1 MKTKKYFKF
10 ANDVYATIHKL
21 RACNCEF
28 NDLLELFYST
38 KSKTTEYA
46 VACIAIEK
54 VKGFLPY
61 IEQIAASCAMTDGN
75 IVEVETGQGKS
86 VIGLLTAIYKAKQNE
101 KVYVVTSNDY
111 LANRDMENSKEVFDL
126 LNITYGCNSPE
137 CNSYQKRELYKSDVI
152 YSTISE
158 LGFDY
163 LREKLVVNEEDK
175 ILKPYDFIIIDEV
188 DSALLDEANTSLIL
202 ANDEIETNKEIFKN
216 IKLFVNLLKSDEYEI
231 KRDEFSVILT
241 EKGYAKAEKAFKLNE
256 LNDSESSY
264 TWHLINSYLSA
275 KFLFEKDKDYLVKDG
290 NIEIIDKYTGRV
302 LEGRKFQ
309 DGLHECLEIKENL
322 EVNEQSVSAN
332 SISIQ
337 TYINLF
343 TSKCGMSGTVL
354 TDSEEFLNIYNLLTI
369 YIPPHQTNKRNDYG
383 IYLVN
388 TKEEKWNFVKS
399 LINTE
404 RPTLIAT
411 GSVGDSELLSSQI
424 KKKHSLV
431 NAKTPEEEIEAIKNA
446 GKKNALTIST
456 NMLGRGTDIILDNT
470 NDIGG
475 LLVISTEAST
485 SRRIDNQLKGRA
497 GRQGQNGSFIQ
508 VISLEDDIFLD
519 LPEMFEP
526 LIKKL
531 KKTSKNNSRFIT
543 KSIKRIQKYY
553 ESIAYSQRE
562 NLFKFSITT
571 FKYKQELYKF
581 REEVL
586 CGNINKEDIE
596 KDLFKTYDNSW
607 LRRNK
612 ETNEYLDTEI
622 QNEISRRNILKCID
636 AGIETFN
643 FSSDEIRDAIGFV
656 SFESKKPEEEY
667 IKKIDSLYNNIIE
680 GIKLKYFFLT

>member
-1 MKTKKYFKF
+1 MKTKRYFKF
-10 ANDVYATIHKL
+10 ANDVCTTIQKL
-21 RACNCEF
+21 RACNCKF

-46 VACIAIEK
+46 IACIAIEK

-86 VIGLLTAIYKAKQNE
+86 IIGLLTAIYKAKQNE
-101 KVYVVTSNDY
+101 KVYVVTSNNY

-275 KFLFEKDKDYLVKDG
+275 KFLFERDKDYLVKDG

-354 TDSEEFLNIYNLLTI
+354 TDSEEFLNIYNMLTI

-388 TKEEKWNFVKS
+388 TKEEKWNFVNS

-404 RPTLIAT
+404 RPILIAT

-456 NMLGRGTDIILDNT
+456 NMLGRGTDITLDNT

-508 VISLEDDIFLD
+508 VISLEDDIFLN

-526 LIKKL
+526 LLKKL

-596 KDLFKTYDNSW
+596 NDLFKTYDNSW
-607 LRRNK
+607 LMSNK
-612 ETNEYLDTEI
+612 ETNVYLDTEI
-622 QNEISRRNILKCID
+622 QKEISRRNILKCID

-667 IKKIDSLYNNIIE
+667 IKKIDSLYNSIIE

>member
-1 MKTKKYFKF
+1 MKTKRYFKF
-10 ANDVYATIHKL
+10 ANDVYATIQKL
-21 RACNCEF
+21 RACNCKF
-28 NDLLELFYST
+28 DDLLELFYST

-46 VACIAIEK
+46 IACIAIEK

-86 VIGLLTAIYKAKQNE
+86 IIGLLTAIYKAKQNE
-101 KVYVVTSNDY
+101 KVYVVTSNNY

-126 LNITYGCNSPE
+126 LNITYSCNSPE

-216 IKLFVNLLKSDEYEI
+216 IKLFANLLKSDEYEI

-275 KFLFEKDKDYLVKDG
+275 KFLFERDKDYLVKDG

-411 GSVGDSELLSSQI
+411 GSVGDSELISSQI

-526 LIKKL
+526 LLKKL

-596 KDLFKTYDNSW
+596 NDLFETYDNSW
-607 LRRNK
+607 LMRNK
-612 ETNEYLDTEI
+612 ETNVYLDTEI
-622 QNEISRRNILKCID
+622 QKEISRRNILKCID

>member
-1 MKTKKYFKF
+1 MKTKRYFKF
-10 ANDVYATIHKL
+10 ANDVYATIQKL
-21 RACNCEF
+21 RACNCKF
-28 NDLLELFYST
+28 NDLFELFYST

-46 VACIAIEK
+46 IACIAIEK

-61 IEQIAASCAMTDGN
+61 TEQIAASCAMTDGN

-86 VIGLLTAIYKAKQNE
+86 IIGLLTAIYKAKQNE
-101 KVYVVTSNDY
+101 KVYVVTSNNY

-126 LNITYGCNSPE
+126 LNITYSCNSPE

-216 IKLFVNLLKSDEYEI
+216 IKLFANLLKSDEYEI

-275 KFLFEKDKDYLVKDG
+275 KFLFERDKDYLVKDG

-322 EVNEQSVSAN
+322 EVNEQSISAN

-475 LLVISTEAST
+475 LLIISTEAST

-596 KDLFKTYDNSW
+596 NDLFKTYDNSW
-607 LRRNK
+607 LMSNK

-622 QNEISRRNILKCID
+622 QKEISRRNILKCID

-667 IKKIDSLYNNIIE
+667 IKKIDNLYNSIIE

>member
-1 MKTKKYFKF
+1 MKTKRYFKF
-10 ANDVYATIHKL
+10 ANDVYATIQKL
-21 RACNCEF
+21 RACNCKF
-28 NDLLELFYST
+28 DDLLELFYST
-38 KSKTTEYA
+38 KIKTTEYA
-46 VACIAIEK
+46 IACIAIEK

-86 VIGLLTAIYKAKQNE
+86 IIGLLTAIYKAKQNE

-216 IKLFVNLLKSDEYEI
+216 IKLFVNLLKNDEYEI

-241 EKGYAKAEKAFKLNE
+241 EKGYAKAERAFKLNK

-290 NIEIIDKYTGRV
+290 KIEIIDKYTGRV

-354 TDSEEFLNIYNLLTI
+354 TDNEEFLNIYNLLTI
-369 YIPPHQTNKRNDYG
+369 YIPPHQESKRKDYG

-404 RPTLIAT
+404 RPILIAT

-526 LIKKL
+526 LLKKL

-596 KDLFKTYDNSW
+596 NDLFETYDNSW
-607 LRRNK
+607 LMSNK

-622 QNEISRRNILKCID
+622 QKEISRRNILKCID

-667 IKKIDSLYNNIIE
+667 IKKIDNLYNNIIE

>member
-1 MKTKKYFKF
+1 
-10 ANDVYATIHKL
+10 
-21 RACNCEF
+21 
-28 NDLLELFYST
+28 
-38 KSKTTEYA
+38 
-46 VACIAIEK
+46 
-54 VKGFLPY
+54 
-61 IEQIAASCAMTDGN
+61 MTDGN

-86 VIGLLTAIYKAKQNE
+86 IIGLLTAIYKAKQNE

-354 TDSEEFLNIYNLLTI
+354 TDSEEFLNI
-369 YIPPHQTNKRNDYG
+369 
-383 IYLVN
+383 
-388 TKEEKWNFVKS
+388 
-399 LINTE
+399 
-404 RPTLIAT
+404 
-411 GSVGDSELLSSQI
+411 
-424 KKKHSLV
+424 
-431 NAKTPEEEIEAIKNA
+431 
-446 GKKNALTIST
+446 
-456 NMLGRGTDIILDNT
+456 
-470 NDIGG
+470 
-475 LLVISTEAST
+475 
-485 SRRIDNQLKGRA
+485 
-497 GRQGQNGSFIQ
+497 
-508 VISLEDDIFLD
+508 
-519 LPEMFEP
+519 
-526 LIKKL
+526 
-531 KKTSKNNSRFIT
+531 
-543 KSIKRIQKYY
+543 
-553 ESIAYSQRE
+553 
-562 NLFKFSITT
+562 
-571 FKYKQELYKF
+571 
-581 REEVL
+581 
-586 CGNINKEDIE
+586 
-596 KDLFKTYDNSW
+596 
-607 LRRNK
+607 
-612 ETNEYLDTEI
+612 
-622 QNEISRRNILKCID
+622 
-636 AGIETFN
+636 
-643 FSSDEIRDAIGFV
+643 
-656 SFESKKPEEEY
+656 
-667 IKKIDSLYNNIIE
+667 
-680 GIKLKYFFLT
+680 

>member
-10 ANDVYATIHKL
+10 ANDVYATIQKL
-21 RACNCEF
+21 RAYNCKF
-28 NDLLELFYST
+28 DDLLELFYST
-38 KSKTTEYA
+38 KSKTIEYA

-86 VIGLLTAIYKAKQNE
+86 IIGLLTAIYKAKQNE
-101 KVYVVTSNDY
+101 KVYVVTSNNY

-216 IKLFVNLLKSDEYEI
+216 IKLFVNLLKNDEYEI

-322 EVNEQSVSAN
+322 EINEQSVSAN

-354 TDSEEFLNIYNLLTI
+354 TDSEEFLNIYNMLTI
-369 YIPPHQTNKRNDYG
+369 YIPPHRESKRKDYG

-404 RPTLIAT
+404 RPILIAT

-526 LIKKL
+526 LLKKL

-586 CGNINKEDIE
+586 CGNVNKEDIE
-596 KDLFKTYDNSW
+596 NDLFKTYDNSW
-607 LRRNK
+607 LMSNK

-622 QNEISRRNILKCID
+622 QKEISRRNILKCID

-667 IKKIDSLYNNIIE
+667 IKKIDNLYNNIIE

>member
-1 MKTKKYFKF
+1 MKTKRYFKF
-10 ANDVYATIHKL
+10 ANDVCTTIQKL
-21 RACNCEF
+21 RACNCKF

-46 VACIAIEK
+46 IACIAIEK

-86 VIGLLTAIYKAKQNE
+86 IIGLLTAIYKAKQNE
-101 KVYVVTSNDY
+101 KVYVVTSNNY

-275 KFLFEKDKDYLVKDG
+275 KFLFERDKDYLVKDG

-354 TDSEEFLNIYNLLTI
+354 TDSEEFLNIYNMLTI

-388 TKEEKWNFVKS
+388 TKEEKWNFVNS

-404 RPTLIAT
+404 RPILIAT

-431 NAKTPEEEIEAIKNA
+431 NAKTPEEEIEAIENA

-456 NMLGRGTDIILDNT
+456 NMLGRGTDITLDNT

-508 VISLEDDIFLD
+508 VISLEDDIFLN

-526 LIKKL
+526 LLKKL

-596 KDLFKTYDNSW
+596 NDLFKTYDNSW
-607 LRRNK
+607 LMSNK
-612 ETNEYLDTEI
+612 ETNVYLDTEI
-622 QNEISRRNILKCID
+622 QKEISRRNILKCID

-667 IKKIDSLYNNIIE
+667 IKKIDSLYNSIIE

>member
-1 MKTKKYFKF
+1 MKTKRYFKF
-10 ANDVYATIHKL
+10 ANDVYAIIQKL
-21 RACNCEF
+21 RACNCKF
-28 NDLLELFYST
+28 DDLLELFYST

-46 VACIAIEK
+46 IACIAIEK

-86 VIGLLTAIYKAKQNE
+86 IIGLLTAIYKAKQNE
-101 KVYVVTSNDY
+101 KVYVVTSNNY

-526 LIKKL
+526 LLKKL

-596 KDLFKTYDNSW
+596 NDLFKTYDNSW
-607 LRRNK
+607 LMSNK
-612 ETNEYLDTEI
+612 EKNEYLDTEI
-622 QNEISRRNILKCID
+622 QKEISRRNILKCID

-667 IKKIDSLYNNIIE
+667 IKKIDNLYNNIIE

>member
-1 MKTKKYFKF
+1 MKTKRYFKF
-10 ANDVYATIHKL
+10 ANDVYATIQKL
-21 RACNCEF
+21 RACNCKF

-46 VACIAIEK
+46 IACIAIEK

-86 VIGLLTAIYKAKQNE
+86 IIGLLTAIYKAKQNE

-126 LNITYGCNSPE
+126 LNIAYGCNSPE
-137 CNSYQKRELYKSDVI
+137 CNSYQKRELYKSNVI

-216 IKLFVNLLKSDEYEI
+216 IKLFVNLLKNDEYEI

-241 EKGYAKAEKAFKLNE
+241 EKGYAKAERVFKLNE

-290 NIEIIDKYTGRV
+290 KIEIIDKYTGRV

-369 YIPPHQTNKRNDYG
+369 YIPPHQESKRKDYG

-404 RPTLIAT
+404 RPILIAT

-446 GKKNALTIST
+446 GKQNALTIST

-586 CGNINKEDIE
+586 CGHINKEDIE

-612 ETNEYLDTEI
+612 ETNEYLDAEI
-622 QNEISRRNILKCID
+622 QKEISRRNILKCID

-667 IKKIDSLYNNIIE
+667 IKKIDNLYNSIIE

>member
-1 MKTKKYFKF
+1 MKTKRYFKF
-10 ANDVYATIHKL
+10 ANDVYATIQKL
-21 RACNCEF
+21 RACNCKF

-46 VACIAIEK
+46 IACIAIEK

-86 VIGLLTAIYKAKQNE
+86 IIGLLTAIYKAKQNE

-354 TDSEEFLNIYNLLTI
+354 TDSEEFLNIYNMLTI

-411 GSVGDSELLSSQI
+411 GSVGDSELISSQI
-424 KKKHSLV
+424 NKKHSLV

-508 VISLEDDIFLD
+508 VISLEDDIFLN

-526 LIKKL
+526 LLKKL

-596 KDLFKTYDNSW
+596 NDLFETYDNSW
-607 LRRNK
+607 LISNK
-612 ETNEYLDTEI
+612 ETNVYLDTEI
-622 QNEISRRNILKCID
+622 QKETSRRNILKCID

>member
-1 MKTKKYFKF
+1 MKTKRYFKF
-10 ANDVYATIHKL
+10 ANDVYATIQKL
-21 RACNCEF
+21 RACNCKF
-28 NDLLELFYST
+28 NNLLELFYST

-46 VACIAIEK
+46 IACIAIEK

-86 VIGLLTAIYKAKQNE
+86 IIGLLTAIYKAKQNE

-596 KDLFKTYDNSW
+596 NDLFETYNNSW
-607 LRRNK
+607 LMSNK
-612 ETNEYLDTEI
+612 ETNVYLDTEI
-622 QNEISRRNILKCID
+622 QKEISRRNILKCID

-667 IKKIDSLYNNIIE
+667 IKKIDNLYNNIIE

>member
-1 MKTKKYFKF
+1 MKTKRYFKF
-10 ANDVYATIHKL
+10 ANDVYATIQKL
-21 RACNCEF
+21 RACNCKF

-46 VACIAIEK
+46 IACIAIEK

-86 VIGLLTAIYKAKQNE
+86 IIGLLTAIYKAKQNE

-137 CNSYQKRELYKSDVI
+137 CNSYQKRELYKSNVI

-202 ANDEIETNKEIFKN
+202 ANDEIEINKEIFKN
-216 IKLFVNLLKSDEYEI
+216 IKLFVNLLKNDEYEI

-241 EKGYAKAEKAFKLNE
+241 EKGYAKAERAFKLNK

-290 NIEIIDKYTGRV
+290 KIEIIDKYTGRV

-369 YIPPHQTNKRNDYG
+369 YIPPHQESKRKDYG

-404 RPTLIAT
+404 RPILIAT

-446 GKKNALTIST
+446 GKQNALTIST

-586 CGNINKEDIE
+586 CGHINKEDIE

-612 ETNEYLDTEI
+612 ETNEYLDAEI
-622 QNEISRRNILKCID
+622 QKEISRRNILKCID

-643 FSSDEIRDAIGFV
+643 FSSDEIRDVIGFV

-667 IKKIDSLYNNIIE
+667 IKKIDNLYNSIIE

>member
-1 MKTKKYFKF
+1 MKTKRYFKF
-10 ANDVYATIHKL
+10 ANDVYTTIQKL
-21 RACNCEF
+21 RACNCKF
-28 NDLLELFYST
+28 DDLLELFYST

-61 IEQIAASCAMTDGN
+61 IEQITASCAMTDGN

-86 VIGLLTAIYKAKQNE
+86 IIGLLTAIYKAKQNE

-111 LANRDMENSKEVFDL
+111 LANRDMKNSKEVFDL

-202 ANDEIETNKEIFKN
+202 ANNEIETNKEIFKN
-216 IKLFVNLLKSDEYEI
+216 IKLFVNLLKNDEYEI

-241 EKGYAKAEKAFKLNE
+241 EKGYSKAERAFKLNK

-290 NIEIIDKYTGRV
+290 QIEIIDKYTGRV

-343 TSKCGMSGTVL
+343 TSKCGMSGTVM
-354 TDSEEFLNIYNLLTI
+354 TDAEEFLNIYNLNTL
-369 YIPPHQTNKRNDYG
+369 YIPPHQESKRIDKG

-388 TKEEKWNFVKS
+388 TKEEKWRFVKE
-399 LINTE
+399 ITNTE

-411 GSVGDSELLSSQI
+411 GSVGDSEIISKQI
-424 KKKHSLV
+424 KRNHILV
-431 NAKTPEEEIEAIKNA
+431 NAKTPEEEVNAIKNA

-456 NMLGRGTDIILDNT
+456 TMLGRGTDIILDNT
-470 NDIGG
+470 DDIGG
-475 LLVISTEAST
+475 LFVVSTEAST

-519 LPEMFEP
+519 LPEMFDP
-526 LIKKL
+526 LLKKL
-531 KKTSKNNSRFIT
+531 KKSSKIHSRFIT
-543 KSIKRIQKYY
+543 KSIRRIQKYY
-553 ESIAYSQRE
+553 ESISCLQRE
-562 NLFKFSITT
+562 NLFKFSIAT
-571 FKYKQELYKF
+571 FRYKQELYKF
-581 REEVL
+581 RDEVL
-586 CGNINKEDIE
+586 LNNIEREDIE
-596 KDLFKTYDNSW
+596 KDLQKTYDNSW
-607 LRRNK
+607 LNK
-612 ETNEYLDTEI
+612 NKKSLEDTEI
-622 QNEISRRNILKCID
+622 QKEINRRNILKCID
-636 AGIETFN
+636 EGIEVFN

-656 SFESKKPEEEY
+656 GFENKKPEEEY
-667 IKKIDSLYNNIIE
+667 LKRIDTLYREIIE
-680 GIKLKYFFLT
+680 GIKLKSIFS

>member
-1 MKTKKYFKF
+1 MKTKRYFKF
-10 ANDVYATIHKL
+10 ANDVYATIQKL
-21 RACNCEF
+21 RACNCKF

-46 VACIAIEK
+46 IACIAIEK

-86 VIGLLTAIYKAKQNE
+86 IIGLLTAIYKAKQNE

-596 KDLFKTYDNSW
+596 NDLFETYDNSW
-607 LRRNK
+607 LMSNK
-612 ETNEYLDTEI
+612 ETNVYLDTEI
-622 QNEISRRNILKCID
+622 QKEISRRNILKCID

-667 IKKIDSLYNNIIE
+667 IKKIDNLYNNIIE

>member
-1 MKTKKYFKF
+1 MKTKRYFKF
-10 ANDVYATIHKL
+10 ANDVYATIQKL
-21 RACNCEF
+21 RACNCKF
-28 NDLLELFYST
+28 DDLLELFYST

-46 VACIAIEK
+46 IACIAIEK

-61 IEQIAASCAMTDGN
+61 TEQIAASCAMTDGN

-86 VIGLLTAIYKAKQNE
+86 IIGLLTAIYKAKQNE
-101 KVYVVTSNDY
+101 KAYVVTSNDY

-202 ANDEIETNKEIFKN
+202 ANNEIETNKEIFKN

-526 LIKKL
+526 LLKKL

-596 KDLFKTYDNSW
+596 NDLFKTYDNSW
-607 LRRNK
+607 LMSNK

-622 QNEISRRNILKCID
+622 QKEISRRNILKCID

-667 IKKIDSLYNNIIE
+667 IKKIDNLYNSIIE

>member
-1 MKTKKYFKF
+1 MKTKRYFKF
-10 ANDVYATIHKL
+10 ANDVYATIQKL
-21 RACNCEF
+21 RACNCKF
-28 NDLLELFYST
+28 DDLLELFYST

-46 VACIAIEK
+46 IACIAIEK

-86 VIGLLTAIYKAKQNE
+86 IIGLLTAIYKAKQNE
-101 KVYVVTSNDY
+101 KVYVVTSN
-111 LANRDMENSKEVFDL
+111 NS
-126 LNITYGCNSPE
+126 
-137 CNSYQKRELYKSDVI
+137 
-152 YSTISE
+152 ISE

-216 IKLFVNLLKSDEYEI
+216 IKLFANLLKSDEYEI

-275 KFLFEKDKDYLVKDG
+275 KFLFERDKDYLVKDG

-411 GSVGDSELLSSQI
+411 GSVGDSELISSQI

-526 LIKKL
+526 LLKKL

-596 KDLFKTYDNSW
+596 NDLFETYDNSW
-607 LRRNK
+607 LMRNK
-612 ETNEYLDTEI
+612 ETNVYLDTEI
-622 QNEISRRNILKCID
+622 QKEISRRNILKCID

>member
-1 MKTKKYFKF
+1 MKTKRYFKF
-10 ANDVYATIHKL
+10 ANDVYATIQKL
-21 RACNCEF
+21 RACNCKF

-46 VACIAIEK
+46 IACIAIEK

-86 VIGLLTAIYKAKQNE
+86 IIGLLTAIYKAKQNE

-126 LNITYGCNSPE
+126 LNITCGCNSPE

-202 ANDEIETNKEIFKN
+202 SNNEIKTNKEIFKN
-216 IKLFVNLLKSDEYEI
+216 IKLFVNLLKNDEYEI

-241 EKGYAKAEKAFKLNE
+241 EKGYAKAERAFKLNK

-275 KFLFEKDKDYLVKDG
+275 KFLFEKEKDYLVKDG
-290 NIEIIDKYTGRV
+290 QIEIIDKYTGRV

-354 TDSEEFLNIYNLLTI
+354 TDSEEFLNIYNMLTI
-369 YIPPHQTNKRNDYG
+369 YIPPHQESKRKDYG

-399 LINTE
+399 LINTD
-404 RPTLIAT
+404 RPILIAT

-424 KKKHSLV
+424 KKRHSLV

-596 KDLFKTYDNSW
+596 NDLFKTYDNSW
-607 LRRNK
+607 LMSNK

-622 QNEISRRNILKCID
+622 QKEISRRNILKCID

-667 IKKIDSLYNNIIE
+667 IKKIDNLYNNIIE